1 MKPKRIWK
9 IWFSPTGGTKTI
21 VSTIA
26 DTLSQQFQSP
36 LESYDFTLLK
46 NRHNFPELNENDL
59 VIFGTSVIAG
69 RVPNVLLPY
78 LKTIKGN
85 HSLAV
90 PVVSFGNRNYDDALI
105 ELRNLLEDA
114 SFQCIG
120 AGAFISEHA
129 FSTTLAKHRPDE
141 EDIKTLKE
149 FAYLFA

>member
-46 NRHNFPELNENDL
+46 NRHTFPELNENDL

-69 RVPNVLLPY
+69 RVPNVLLH
-78 LKTIKGN
+78 I
-85 HSLAV
+85 
-90 PVVSFGNRNYDDALI
+90 
-105 ELRNLLEDA
+105 
-114 SFQCIG
+114 
-120 AGAFISEHA
+120 
-129 FSTTLAKHRPDE
+129 
-141 EDIKTLKE
+141 
-149 FAYLFA
+149 